1 MVPLSKVFNRTINI
15 TEQPSCRTTAN
26 IKPGRRINN
35 HTLKNAVTHTQK
47 KKKKKKLITA
57 HNPEAKYQTT
67 RYQQVSLRAPLL

>member
-35 HTLKNAVTHTQK
+35 HTLKNAVTQ
-47 KKKKKKLITA
+47 KKLITA